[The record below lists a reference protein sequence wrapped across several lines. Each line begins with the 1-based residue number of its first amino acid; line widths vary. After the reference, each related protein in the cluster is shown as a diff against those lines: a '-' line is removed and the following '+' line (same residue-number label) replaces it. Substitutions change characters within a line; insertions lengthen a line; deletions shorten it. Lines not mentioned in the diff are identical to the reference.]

1 MLVINLYN
9 PADNSVAP
17 LLSTLELPN
26 IPTIITRDFNLHH
39 PNWSSSDK
47 QVMMNSSDALV
58 SWMIAHHFTL
68 QNRQGEIT
76 FFQKR
81 DDQIQTSVL
90 DLTWMDTAATNL
102 TDNFSIH

>member
-9 PADNSVAP
+9 PADNSVTP
-17 LLSTLELPN
+17 LLSTLTLPN
-26 IPTIITRDFNLHH
+26 MPTIITGDFNLHH

-47 QVMMNSSDALV
+47 QVMTSGLDALV

-76 FFQKR
+76 FFRKH
-81 DDQIQTSVL
+81 DNHIQTSVL
-90 DLTWMDTAATNL
+90 DLTWMNAAATNL
-102 TDNFSIH
+102 TENFSI